1 MASSYLFINFIPCV
15 KKHFYSLNNM
25 AIVSTNSRINKFIEH
40 GFTKEQAEF
49 LVEEIVNE
57 DSTKIKI
64 DVEVIKR
71 TMATKTDFRLAILEL
86 KTDLLKWMIPFF
98 LTIIGLIITAF
109 FKH

>member
-1 MASSYLFINFIPCV
+1 
-15 KKHFYSLNNM
+15 M
-25 AIVSTNSRINKFIEH
+25 AIVSTNTRINKFIEH

-49 LVEEIVNE
+49 LVEEIENE

-71 TMATKTDFRLAILEL
+71 TMVTKSDLAEMKTDI
-86 KTDLLKWMIPFF
+86 LKWMIPFF